1 MNTDFTKE
9 TVVSEIAG
17 LVTSVTPNGIT
28 VAPFSKDKNKDTKEI
43 TLSHT
48 YNIEK
53 YKQCSVG
60 QPIVIVTY
68 KGLRTPTDS
77 DLTRLDFLANYNHTT
92 PKHPAY
98 VTYKRVEI
106 ETPTEYKERKVR
118 EAIEAQKAREKNHNS
133 DDEER

>member
-1 MNTDFTKE
+1 MDTDLTKE
-9 TVVSEIAG
+9 VVASEIAG

-28 VAPFSKDKNKDTKEI
+28 VAPFSKDKNKETKEI
-43 TLSHT
+43 TLSHQ
-48 YNIEK
+48 YNNYER
-53 YKQCSVG
+53 YSVG
-60 QPIVIVTY
+60 QPVVVVTY

-106 ETPTEYKERKVR
+106 ETPEEYKERKIR
-118 EAIEAQKAREKNHNS
+118 EAQEAQEARKKNHN
-133 DDEER
+133 DDEGR